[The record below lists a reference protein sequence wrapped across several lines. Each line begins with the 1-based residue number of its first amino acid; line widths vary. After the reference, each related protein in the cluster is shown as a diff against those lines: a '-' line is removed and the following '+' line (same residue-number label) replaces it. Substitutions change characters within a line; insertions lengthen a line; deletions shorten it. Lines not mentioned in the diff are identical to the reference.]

1 MINGACGFRIAL
13 FKGMAAE
20 KPARS
25 YFIFHD
31 LYANY
36 NYFTN
41 KSTKRI
47 NAYTCRQKTKT
58 MKIEIIAGSPRNPS
72 LNARVA
78 KYLQQHLQAVT
89 QHNIGL
95 IELNKTVLPF
105 IQRVW
110 TSAAHAPEEFRP
122 LAERMFAA
130 DAFIISSPEYNGAYS
145 PAMKN
150 LFDHFPKQN
159 KKVFGIVTS
168 SDGMMGGIRASQQ
181 LLQLVPALF
190 GIASPFM
197 LIVPQA
203 DKKFDEAGQ
212 LIAPEFQKNIED
224 FTREF
229 IWLAEK
235 VRG

>member
-1 MINGACGFRIAL
+1 MN
-13 FKGMAAE
+13 
-20 KPARS
+20 
-25 YFIFHD
+25 
-31 LYANY
+31 
-36 NYFTN
+36 
-41 KSTKRI
+41 
-47 NAYTCRQKTKT
+47 
-58 MKIEIIAGSPRNPS
+58 IEIIAGSPRNPS

-78 KYLQQHLQAVT
+78 RHLHEYLQAQTAHHV
-89 QHNIGL
+89 GL

-105 IQRVW
+105 IQNVW
-110 TSAAHAPEEFRP
+110 TSAAHAPEAFQP

-159 KKVFGIVTS
+159 KKVFGIVTTS
-168 SDGMMGGIRASQQ
+168 NGAMGGIRASQQ

-203 DKKFDEAGQ
+203 DKKFDEQGQ

-224 FTREF
+224 FVREF
-229 IWLAEK
+229 LWLAEK
-235 VRG
+235 IKG